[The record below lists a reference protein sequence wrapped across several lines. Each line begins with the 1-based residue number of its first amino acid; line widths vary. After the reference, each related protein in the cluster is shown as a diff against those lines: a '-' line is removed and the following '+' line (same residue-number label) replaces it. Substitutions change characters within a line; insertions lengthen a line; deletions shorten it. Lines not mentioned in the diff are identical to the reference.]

1 MAYNKKPYVRHD
13 IRHPILRKFLVLP
26 YILVPAFMGFV
37 TANVV
42 MQNAFV
48 CTVIGCILGGFIF
61 YIMSQRDH
69 TASFREANLDFSRS
83 GYTADYLLPNCLLID
98 STKRVIAFVDT
109 RRMTYET
116 YDFHDIVS
124 WEHQWEDQTTSGQ
137 NVFDGRAV
145 NVKTVSAK
153 NVLVFKIDNP
163 QHPIQRLNLPRHE
176 EAVIWMA
183 RLSALLK

>member
-1 MAYNKKPYVRHD
+1 MAYNKKSYVRHD
-13 IRHPILRKFLVLP
+13 MRHPFLRKFLVLP
-26 YILVPAFMGFV
+26 YVLIPAFIAFIV
-37 TANVV
+37 ANVV

-48 CTVIGCILGGFIF
+48 WTVGGCILGGFTF
-61 YIMSQRDH
+61 YVMRQRDY
-69 TASFREANLDFSRS
+69 ASSFRQANLDFSQS
-83 GYTADYLLPNCLLID
+83 GYAADYLLPNCLLID
-98 STKRVIAFVDT
+98 STKRALAFVDV

-116 YDFHDIVS
+116 YDFNDIVS

-137 NVFDGRAV
+137 NLFDGRAV
-145 NVKTVSAK
+145 NVKIMSAK

-163 QHPIQRLNLPRHE
+163 QHPLQKLSLPSYE

>member
-1 MAYNKKPYVRHD
+1 MAYNKKTYVRHD
-13 IRHPILRKFLVLP
+13 IHHPFFRKFLVFPCVL
-26 YILVPAFMGFV
+26 IPAFIGFV
-37 TANVV
+37 TANVM
-42 MQNAFV
+42 MQNAFI
-48 CTVIGCILGGFIF
+48 CTVGGCILGVFTF
-61 YIMSQRDH
+61 YILLQRDQ
-69 TASFREANLDFSRS
+69 AVSFRQANLDFSQN

-98 STKRVIAFVDT
+98 STKRVLAFVNV
-109 RRMTYET
+109 RQMTYET
-116 YDFHDIVS
+116 YEFDNIVS

-153 NVLVFKIDNP
+153 NVLVFKTDDPKN
-163 QHPIQRLNLPRHE
+163 PIQRLYLPRHE

>member
-1 MAYNKKPYVRHD
+1 MAYNKKSYVRHD
-13 IRHPILRKFLVLP
+13 IRHPFLRKLIVFPSVL
-26 YILVPAFMGFV
+26 IPAFIGFII
-37 TANVV
+37 ANAV
-42 MQNAFV
+42 MQNTFV
-48 CTVIGCILGGFIF
+48 WTVGGCLLGSFSF
-61 YIMSQRDH
+61 YILLQRDY
-69 TASFREANLDFSRS
+69 TASFRQANLDFSQN
-83 GYTADYLLPNCLLID
+83 GYAADYLLPNCLFID
-98 STKRVIAFVDT
+98 STKRVLAFVDA

-116 YDFHDIVS
+116 YDFNDIVS

-153 NVLVFKIDNP
+153 NVLVFKTNNP

-176 EAVIWMA
+176 EAVTWMA